1 MNSKKLIVIGG
12 PTASGKTTL
21 SIELANYYNCPI
33 LSADSRQFYREMSIG
48 TAKPTPAEL
57 EQVQHYFINSRSIHD
72 DYSVGDYERDA
83 LALTMELFKTND
95 YLILVGG
102 SGLFIDALTIGLNEF
117 PPISEATKAYF
128 KSIYQ
133 KEGLAKL
140 QALLKEADSDYY
152 ELVDLE
158 NPVRILRALEVCKES
173 GNTFTSFRSK
183 ALPPRPFES
192 TYFAL
197 DWERS
202 ILYDRINR
210 RVDQMIQLGLLEEA
224 KSLYPHRALNALQT
238 VGYKELF
245 EYLDNKLTLD
255 EAIELVKR
263 NSRRYAKRQMTW
275 FKRSSKYHW
284 LDTHTNPYLESAL
297 NYIKKTVR

>member
-21 SIELANYYNCPI
+21 SIELAQYFNCPI

-72 DYSVGDYERDA
+72 DYSVGDYEREA
-83 LALTMELFKTND
+83 LALTMELFKTHD

-117 PPISEATKAYF
+117 PPISDATKTHF

-140 QALLKEADSDYY
+140 QALLKEADPDYY

-158 NPVRILRALEVCKES
+158 NPVRILRALEVSKAS
-173 GNTFTSFRSK
+173 GNTFSSFRSK
-183 ALPPRPFES
+183 TLPPRPFECIH
-192 TYFAL
+192 FAL

-202 ILYDRINR
+202 ILYDRINK

-224 KSLYPHRALNALQT
+224 KTLYPHRALNALQT

-245 EYLDNKLTLD
+245 EYMDNQVTLD
-255 EAIELVKR
+255 EAIDLIKR

-275 FKRSSKYHW
+275 FKRSNKYHW
-284 LDTHTNPYLESAL
+284 LDTQTNSYLASAI

>member
-21 SIELANYYNCPI
+21 SIELAQYFNCPI

-72 DYSVGDYERDA
+72 DYSVGDYEREA
-83 LALTMELFKTND
+83 LALTMELFKTHD

-117 PPISEATKAYF
+117 PPISDATKAHF

-140 QALLKEADSDYY
+140 QALLKEVDPDYY

-158 NPVRILRALEVCKES
+158 NPVRILRALEVCKAS
-173 GNTFTSFRSK
+173 GNTFSSFRSK
-183 ALPPRPFES
+183 TLPPRPFQCIP
-192 TYFAL
+192 FAL

-202 ILYDRINR
+202 VLYDRINK

-245 EYLDNKLTLD
+245 EYMDNQLTLD
-255 EAIELVKR
+255 EAIDLIKR

-275 FKRSSKYHW
+275 FKRSNKYYW
-284 LDTHTNPYLESAL
+284 LDTQTKSYLASAIDF
-297 NYIKKTVR
+297 IKKTVQ

>member
-21 SIELANYYNCPI
+21 SIELAQYFNCPI

-57 EQVQHYFINSRSIHD
+57 DKVQHYFINSRSIHD
-72 DYSVGDYERDA
+72 DYSVGDYEREA
-83 LALTMELFKTND
+83 LALTMELFETHD

-117 PPISEATKAYF
+117 PPITDATKAHF

-140 QALLKEADSDYY
+140 QALLKEADPDYY

-158 NPVRILRALEVCKES
+158 NPVRILRALEVCKAS
-173 GNTFTSFRSK
+173 GNTFSSFRAK
-183 ALPPRPFES
+183 TLPPRPFES
-192 TYFAL
+192 IHFAL

-202 ILYDRINR
+202 LLYDRINK
-210 RVDQMIQLGLLEEA
+210 RVDHMTQLGLLEEA
-224 KSLYPHRALNALQT
+224 KTLYPHRALNALQT

-245 EYLDNKLTLD
+245 EYMDNQVSLN
-255 EAIELVKR
+255 EAIDLIKR

-275 FKRSSKYHW
+275 FKRSNKYHW
-284 LDTHTNPYLESAL
+284 LDTQTNSYLASAI

>member
-1 MNSKKLIVIGG
+1 
-12 PTASGKTTL
+12 
-21 SIELANYYNCPI
+21 
-33 LSADSRQFYREMSIG
+33 
-48 TAKPTPAEL
+48 
-57 EQVQHYFINSRSIHD
+57 
-72 DYSVGDYERDA
+72 
-83 LALTMELFKTND
+83 MELFKTHD

-117 PPISEATKAYF
+117 PPISDATKAHF

-140 QALLKEADSDYY
+140 QALLKEVDPDYY

-158 NPVRILRALEVCKES
+158 NPVRILRALEVCKAS
-173 GNTFTSFRSK
+173 GNTFSSFRSK
-183 ALPPRPFES
+183 TLPPRPFQCIP
-192 TYFAL
+192 FAL

-202 ILYDRINR
+202 VLYDRINK

-245 EYLDNKLTLD
+245 EYMDNQLTLD
-255 EAIELVKR
+255 EAIDLIKR

-275 FKRSSKYHW
+275 FKRSNKYYW
-284 LDTHTNPYLESAL
+284 LDTQTKSYLASAIDF
-297 NYIKKTVR
+297 IKKTVQ

>member
-21 SIELANYYNCPI
+21 SIELAKYYNCPI
-33 LSADSRQFYREMSIG
+33 LSADSRQFYQEMSIG
-48 TAKPTPAEL
+48 TAKPTAAEL
-57 EQVQHYFINSRSIHD
+57 MQAQHYFINSRSIHD

-83 LALTMELFKTND
+83 LALTMDLFKTHE

-102 SGLFIDALTIGLNEF
+102 SGLFIDALTIGLNAF
-117 PPISEATKAYF
+117 PPISDATKGYF

-133 KEGLAKL
+133 TEGLTKL
-140 QALLKEADSDYY
+140 QALLKEADPDYY

-183 ALPPRPFES
+183 TLPPRPFES

-202 ILYDRINR
+202 VLYDRINK
-210 RVDQMIQLGLLEEA
+210 RVDQMIQWGLLDEA
-224 KSLYPHRALNALQT
+224 KTLYPHRALNALQT

-245 EYLDNKLTLD
+245 EYLDKKLTLE
-255 EAIELVKR
+255 EAVELIKR

-284 LDTHTNPYLESAL
+284 LDTQTNTYLESTL

>member
-21 SIELANYYNCPI
+21 SIELAQYFNCPI

-72 DYSVGDYERDA
+72 DYSVGDYEREA
-83 LALTMELFKTND
+83 LALTMELFKTHD

-117 PPISEATKAYF
+117 PTISDATKAHF

-140 QALLKEADSDYY
+140 QALLKEVDPDYY

-158 NPVRILRALEVCKES
+158 NPVRILRALEVCKAS
-173 GNTFTSFRSK
+173 GNTFSSFRSK
-183 ALPPRPFES
+183 TLPPRPFQCIP
-192 TYFAL
+192 FAL

-202 ILYDRINR
+202 VLYDRINK

-245 EYLDNKLTLD
+245 EYMDNQLTLD
-255 EAIELVKR
+255 EAIDLIKR

-275 FKRSSKYHW
+275 FKRSNKYYW
-284 LDTHTNPYLESAL
+284 LDTQTKSYLASAIDF
-297 NYIKKTVR
+297 IKKTVQ

>member
-21 SIELANYYNCPI
+21 SIELAQYFNCPI

-72 DYSVGDYERDA
+72 DYSVGDYEREA
-83 LALTMELFKTND
+83 LALTMELFKTHD

-117 PPISEATKAYF
+117 PTISDATKAHF

-140 QALLKEADSDYY
+140 QTLLKEVDPDYY

-158 NPVRILRALEVCKES
+158 NPVRILRALEVCKAS
-173 GNTFTSFRSK
+173 GNTFSSFRSK
-183 ALPPRPFES
+183 TLPPRPFQCIP
-192 TYFAL
+192 FAL

-202 ILYDRINR
+202 VLYDRINK

-245 EYLDNKLTLD
+245 EYMDNQLTLD
-255 EAIELVKR
+255 EAIDLIKR

-275 FKRSSKYHW
+275 FKRSNKYYW
-284 LDTHTNPYLESAL
+284 LDTQTKSYLASAL
-297 NYIKKTVR
+297 DFIKKTVQ

>member
-21 SIELANYYNCPI
+21 SIGLAQYFNCPI

-48 TAKPTPAEL
+48 TAKPTTAEL

-72 DYSVGDYERDA
+72 DYSVGDYEREA
-83 LALTMELFKTND
+83 LALTMELFKTHD

-117 PPISEATKAYF
+117 PPISDATKAHF

-140 QALLKEADSDYY
+140 QTLLKEVDPDYY

-158 NPVRILRALEVCKES
+158 NPVRILRALEVCKAS
-173 GNTFTSFRSK
+173 GNTFSSFRSK
-183 ALPPRPFES
+183 TLPPRPFQCIP
-192 TYFAL
+192 FAL

-202 ILYDRINR
+202 VLYDRINK

-245 EYLDNKLTLD
+245 EYMDNQLTLD
-255 EAIELVKR
+255 EAIDLIKR

-275 FKRSSKYHW
+275 FKRSNKYYW
-284 LDTHTNPYLESAL
+284 LDTQTKSYLASAL
-297 NYIKKTVR
+297 DFIKKTVQ

>member
-21 SIELANYYNCPI
+21 SIELAQYFNCPI

-57 EQVQHYFINSRSIHD
+57 EQVQHYFINSRSIYD
-72 DYSVGDYERDA
+72 DYSVGDYEREA
-83 LALTMELFKTND
+83 LALTMELFKTHD

-117 PPISEATKAYF
+117 PTISDATKAHF

-140 QALLKEADSDYY
+140 QALLKEADPDYY

-158 NPVRILRALEVCKES
+158 NPVRILRALEVCKAS
-173 GNTFTSFRSK
+173 GNTFSSFRSK
-183 ALPPRPFES
+183 TLPPRPFES
-192 TYFAL
+192 IHFAL
-197 DWERS
+197 DWDRS
-202 ILYDRINR
+202 VLYDRINKR
-210 RVDQMIQLGLLEEA
+210 MDQMIQLGLLEEA

-245 EYLDNKLTLD
+245 EYMDNKVTLD
-255 EAIELVKR
+255 EAIDLIKR

-275 FKRSSKYHW
+275 FKRSNKYHW
-284 LDTHTNPYLESAL
+284 LDTQTNSYLASAL

>member
-21 SIELANYYNCPI
+21 SIELAQYFNCPI
-33 LSADSRQFYREMSIG
+33 LSADSRQFYREMGIG

-83 LALTMELFKTND
+83 LALTMELFKTHD

-117 PPISEATKAYF
+117 PPISDATKAHF

-140 QALLKEADSDYY
+140 QALLKEVDPDYY

-158 NPVRILRALEVCKES
+158 NPVRILRALEVCKAS
-173 GNTFTSFRSK
+173 GNTFSSFRSK
-183 ALPPRPFES
+183 TLPPRPFECIP
-192 TYFAL
+192 FAL

-202 ILYDRINR
+202 VLYDRINK

-245 EYLDNKLTLD
+245 EYMDNQLTLD
-255 EAIELVKR
+255 EAIDLIKR

-275 FKRSSKYHW
+275 FKRSNKYYW
-284 LDTHTNPYLESAL
+284 LDTQTKSYLASAIDF
-297 NYIKKTVR
+297 IKKTVQ

>member
-21 SIELANYYNCPI
+21 SIELAQYFNCPI

-83 LALTMELFKTND
+83 LALTMELFKTHD

-117 PPISEATKAYF
+117 PPISDATKAHF

-140 QALLKEADSDYY
+140 QALLKEVDPDYY

-158 NPVRILRALEVCKES
+158 NPVRILRALEVCKAS
-173 GNTFTSFRSK
+173 GNTFSSFRSK
-183 ALPPRPFES
+183 TLPPRPFQCIP
-192 TYFAL
+192 FAL

-202 ILYDRINR
+202 VLYDRINK

-245 EYLDNKLTLD
+245 EYMDNQLTLD
-255 EAIELVKR
+255 EAIDLIKR

-275 FKRSSKYHW
+275 FKRSNKYYW
-284 LDTHTNPYLESAL
+284 LDTQTKSYLASAIDF
-297 NYIKKTVR
+297 IKKTVQ

>member
-21 SIELANYYNCPI
+21 SIELAKYYNCPI
-33 LSADSRQFYREMSIG
+33 LSADSRQFYQEMSIG
-48 TAKPTPAEL
+48 TAKPTAEEL
-57 EQVQHYFINSRSIHD
+57 MQAQHYFINSRSIHD

-83 LALTMELFKTND
+83 FELAMDLFKTHE

-102 SGLFIDALTIGLNEF
+102 SGLYIDALTTGLNEF
-117 PPISEATKAYF
+117 PPISDATKAYF

-133 KEGLAKL
+133 NEGLAKL
-140 QALLKEADSDYY
+140 QALLKEADPDYY

-158 NPVRILRALEVCKES
+158 NPVRILRALEVCKAS
-173 GNTFTSFRSK
+173 GNTFTSFRSNT
-183 ALPPRPFES
+183 LPPRPFET

-197 DWERS
+197 NWERS
-202 ILYDRINR
+202 VLYDRINK

-224 KSLYPHRALNALQT
+224 ETLYPHRVLNALQT

-245 EYLDNKLTLD
+245 EYMDKKLTLD
-255 EAIELVKR
+255 EAIELIKR

-275 FKRSSKYHW
+275 FKRSRKYYW
-284 LDTHTNPYLESAL
+284 LDTHTNPYLESAI
-297 NYIKKTVR
+297 NYIKKTVQ